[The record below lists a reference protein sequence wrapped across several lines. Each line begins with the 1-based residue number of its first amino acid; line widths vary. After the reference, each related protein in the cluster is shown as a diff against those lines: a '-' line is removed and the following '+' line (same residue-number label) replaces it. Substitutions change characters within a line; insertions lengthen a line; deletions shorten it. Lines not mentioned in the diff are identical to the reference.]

1 MFIMFMYDVLIIKK
15 NKIILVINLVF
26 YMYVRMIWMINIK
39 SFYTYIDQTD
49 I

>member
-1 MFIMFMYDVLIIKK
+1 MFIMFMYDVLIIK
-15 NKIILVINLVF
+15 KIILVINLVF